1 MGQLSGAGHHSVIHP
16 QDSDDY
22 YMVYHRRP
30 LDETDQNS
38 RETCIDRM
46 YFDEN
51 GRIKTVKITNEGVQ
65 AHPLD

>member
-1 MGQLSGAGHHSVIHP
+1 MIHP
-16 QDSDDY
+16 EGSDDY

-30 LDETDQNS
+30 LDETDRNS

-51 GRIKTVKITNEGVQ
+51 GLIKPVTITKEGVE
-65 AHPLD
+65 ANPLK